1 MRLHRVVSVV
11 LLGVLSAGC
20 YTLEPAG
27 GVTPE
32 VGTGVAF
39 DINDVGRVAL
49 GGSMGPEIL
58 QIEGRL
64 LSKDG
69 NDYLVGVTA
78 IHLINGGTQTWRGES
93 VRIKPDY
100 VSTTY
105 LKRYS
110 AGKTIAL
117 SAIGV
122 GAVVALAGASLIGN
136 GAPDHQGGGGDT
148 SHTRRAPI
156 PRKAPPRIHYSP
168 FPPTTP

>member
-1 MRLHRVVSVV
+1 VQLKRAVSVV
-11 LLGVLSAGC
+11 LFGVLSAGC

-39 DINDVGRVAL
+39 DINDIGRVAL

-78 IHLINGGTQTWRGES
+78 VHLLKGGTQNWSGES

-110 AGKTIAL
+110 AGKSIAL
-117 SAIGV
+117 GAIGV
-122 GAVVALAGASLIGN
+122 GAVVALVGASLLGS
-136 GAPDHQGGGGDT
+136 GAPDQAGSDT
-148 SHTRRAPI
+148 SSGHTRRGPI
-156 PRKAPPRIHYSP
+156 PRKVPPRIHYSP